1 MNMIKI
7 YINMIA
13 IAGILLC
20 LNSNAQTVS
29 TFENINLTID
39 TFKNGS
45 DWTGGFTSGNATFAN
60 HYDTSFGYISWDGF
74 SISNKRDTVSQGFT
88 NQYSAITGKG
98 VNNSANYAVGY
109 YNSYSPMRVKI
120 NGVGKGKQLSGFSI
134 TNSTYA
140 YYSMKNGSA
149 FNKKFG
155 GSTGNDPD
163 WFKLTIKGYKN
174 GGKSADT
181 TVEFYLVD
189 LRFTDNSKDY
199 YIKDW
204 TWIDLKVM
212 GNVDSIE
219 FTMSSN
225 DTAGGF
231 GMNNPAYFCMDN
243 FTTRD
248 LNTGID
254 ELAKTQSSFIVY
266 PNPAKDFIVIE
277 SENVISEISIIDL
290 TGKEMMKKNAMNGEN
305 ISVSTLSKGIY
316 FLQIKNESTI
326 QIKKLIIE

>member
-1 MNMIKI
+1 
-7 YINMIA
+7 MIA

-29 TFENINLTID
+29 TFENINLTTD

-45 DWTGGFTSGNATFAN
+45 DLTGGFTSGNATFAN

-88 NQYSAITGKG
+88 NQYAAITGKG

-155 GSTGNDPD
+155 GLTGNDPD

-181 TVEFYLVD
+181 TVEFYLAD

-243 FTTRD
+243 FTTKD
-248 LNTGID
+248 VYSEII

-277 SENVISEISIIDL
+277 SENVISEITIFDL
-290 TGKEMMKKNAMNGEN
+290 TGNEMMKQNVMSGEN
-305 ISVSTLSKGIY
+305 ISISTLSKGLY

>member
-1 MNMIKI
+1 
-7 YINMIA
+7 MIA

-29 TFENINLTID
+29 TFENINLTTD

-45 DWTGGFTSGNATFAN
+45 DLTGGFTSGNATFAN

-88 NQYSAITGKG
+88 NQYAAITGKG

-155 GSTGNDPD
+155 GLTGNDPD

-243 FTTRD
+243 FTTKD
-248 LNTGID
+248 VYSEII

-277 SENVISEISIIDL
+277 SENVISEITIFDL
-290 TGKEMMKKNAMNGEN
+290 TGNEMMKQNVMSGEN
-305 ISVSTLSKGIY
+305 ISISTLSKGLY